1 MGERGDFGA
10 HVVGTYYTY
19 RIICVVKKHACDE
32 HELVII
38 SSRARRRGLCC
49 RSNRFPPRGLW
60 RCGILLLR
68 LLSHCIYIRLPILM
82 YSLSYYLLCPCTVHH
97 HQCRSTGSIY
107 INTTT
112 ILYIP
117 IIGAWR
123 RHANRLRAR
132 APSKKAWPE
141 SYRRRAPRRYG
152 APVKRDDVLGVSPGR
167 LKKCKKRHTRA
178 RCVCVC
184 MT

>member
-10 HVVGTYYTY
+10 HVVGTYTY

-49 RSNRFPPRGLW
+49 RSNRFPPTWSLTMRYTIITIIITLY
-60 RCGILLLR
+60 
-68 LLSHCIYIRLPILM
+68 IYIYVCLYLCT
-82 YSLSYYLLCPCTVHH
+82 LSYYLLCPCTVHH
-97 HQCRSTGSIY
+97 HQCRSTGSVY

-132 APSKKAWPE
+132 APSKKA
-141 SYRRRAPRRYG
+141 
-152 APVKRDDVLGVSPGR
+152 
-167 LKKCKKRHTRA
+167 
-178 RCVCVC
+178 
-184 MT
+184 